1 MCYRTEKAWR
11 LIKHEIELQSRSQF
25 PSDDMAIGMI
35 QMAYAQGDING
46 QQELELTQEAA
57 ETVRNRR
64 TELRN
69 HHIQACIQ
77 GARNDNS
84 PRSLAG

>member
-1 MCYRTEKAWR
+1 MCYRTEKAWK
-11 LIKHEIELQSRSQF
+11 LIKHEIERQSRSQF
-25 PSDDMAIGMI
+25 PSDDLAIGMI
-35 QMAYAQGDING
+35 QMAYAQGDISD
-46 QQELELTQEAA
+46 QQEMQLTQEVA
-57 ETVRNRR
+57 ETVRTRR

-69 HHIQACIQ
+69 QHIQACIQ

>member
-1 MCYRTEKAWR
+1 MCYRTEKAWK

-69 HHIQACIQ
+69 RHIQTCIR
-77 GARNDNS
+77 GA
-84 PRSLAG
+84 A

>member
-1 MCYRTEKAWR
+1 MCYRTEKAWK

-57 ETVRNRR
+57 DTVRRR
-64 TELRN
+64 RAELRAD
-69 HHIQACIQ
+69 HIQKCIE
-77 GARNDNS
+77 GA
-84 PRSLAG
+84 AA

>member
-1 MCYRTEKAWR
+1 MCYRTEKAWK

-35 QMAYAQGDING
+35 QMAYAQGDISG
-46 QQELELTQEAA
+46 QQELELTQEVA
-57 ETVRNRR
+57 ETVRTRR
-64 TELRN
+64 TALRN

-77 GARNDNS
+77 GA
-84 PRSLAG
+84 AA